1 VKALGAKPSHR
12 CWTRLLALLVVL
24 LVRLAAAQDQRPLPR
39 GAPEALVSRS
49 LRVHVVVEDTLDP
62 DRLRSLARPNV
73 TAWVHTSSN
82 TLSDATLENLAR
94 FDDAFVELR
103 APLTPVDVAQFQRL
117 PRVGLWLTAASLGL
131 VGALPGARRVAVRL
145 GSGPLDEA
153 LLGLVGRAR
162 PAQVSWAP
170 VGPVDL
176 LQWGL
181 FKQLSGTKVLV
192 AGPTTLWLPVQC
204 GERSGR
210 APAAQVHVA
219 NLLALSS
226 DAFPCGLG
234 TRVVVEPAVE
244 HWLLQSLVVRD
255 PSVQLVLELGANAER
270 ASAARVL
277 LDSLGVGPSR

>member
-1 VKALGAKPSHR
+1 MTALGTRRSPRRWK
-12 CWTRLLALLVVL
+12 RLLELLVVL
-24 LVRLAAAQDQRPLPR
+24 LVRHAAAQDQRPLPR
-39 GAPEALVSRS
+39 GAPEALVSRA
-49 LRVHVVVEDTLDP
+49 LRVHVVVDDALDP
-62 DRLRSLARPNV
+62 DRLRGLARPNV

-103 APLTPVDVAQFQRL
+103 APLKPVDAAQFQRV
-117 PRVGLWLTAASLGL
+117 PRVGFWLTADSFEL
-131 VGALPGARRVAVRL
+131 VGAWPGARRVAVRL
-145 GSGPLDEA
+145 GSGPLDETV
-153 LLGLVGRAR
+153 LGRVGRAR

-170 VGPVDL
+170 QGPVDL

-181 FKQLSGTKVLV
+181 FTQLSGTKLLI
-192 AGPTTLWLPVQC
+192 AGPTTVWLPVQC

-210 APAAQVHVA
+210 APAAEVHVA

-226 DAFPCGLG
+226 DVFPCGRG
-234 TRVVVEPAVE
+234 TRVVVEPGLE
-244 HWLLQSLVVRD
+244 RWLVQSLVVRD